1 MNRTLP
7 PGFRLLVIWLLV
19 SSVNSSTVCLAA
31 EPPQAELQLLDGTTY
46 SGEVLSLSSAG
57 VTFRREGEAREIPF
71 EQLLSLTWAADSGP
85 VPRGK
90 EAYEILLDDGSQVR
104 ANQVTSDGRS
114 VQAVST
120 AFGELEIP
128 LNLVRAVRLG
138 GGDQGFADQ
147 WSKLLKRTSTDDL
160 LVIKKGDVLDFLPGV
175 ITEYNTREV
184 QFLYDGNEI
193 PVKRDR
199 VYGLLHPRK
208 PAGREGVLCTLSTS
222 TGDEVYL
229 RELTLTETELQGKL
243 RANLQVA
250 FPREHITRL
259 DFSLGRVVHLS
270 DLDHEGA
277 EHTPYFDTVWQY
289 QRDKTNSGSPLR
301 LGGRVFPK
309 GLWIHSR
316 TLLTYRVA
324 GEYSRLQ
331 AKIGIDDA
339 VAENGLGHVRVRIQA
354 DDRVLFE
361 EEVSAFDEPRPLD
374 LDVSDARFL
383 RILVDFGEGLDVGDH
398 LVLGDA
404 KLIK

>member
-1 MNRTLP
+1 MNQTLP
-7 PGFRLLVIWLLV
+7 RGLRLLSVWLVV
-19 SSVNSSTVCLAA
+19 SSVSLATLCLAEDPA
-31 EPPQAELQLLDGTTY
+31 PAELQLLDGTTQT
-46 SGEVLSLSSAG
+46 GEVLSLSSAG
-57 VTFRREGEAREIPF
+57 VIIRQDGETREIPF
-71 EQLLSLTWAADSGP
+71 ERLLGLTWSAAAGP
-85 VPRGK
+85 VARGG
-90 EAYEILLDDGSQVR
+90 ESYEILLDDGSRVR
-104 ANQVTSDGRS
+104 AQQVTSDGRS
-114 VQAVST
+114 VQATSS
-120 AFGELEIP
+120 AFGELELP
-128 LNLVRAVRLG
+128 LNLVRSVRLG

-147 WSKLLKRTSTDDL
+147 WNKLLKRTSTDDL

-193 PVKRDR
+193 PVKRER
-199 VYGLLHPRK
+199 VYGLIHSRK
-208 PAGREGVLCTLSTS
+208 PAGREGVLCTLSTTS
-222 TGDEVYL
+222 GDEILL

-243 RANLQVA
+243 RSNVKVA

-259 DFSLGRVVHLS
+259 DFSLGRVVYLS
-270 DLDHEGA
+270 DLEHEGV

-289 QRDKTNSGSPLR
+289 QRDKTNTGSPLR

-316 TLLTYRVA
+316 TALTYRLA

-374 LDVSDARFL
+374 LDLSEARFL